1 MVGAVQQSRAE
12 RIVRACDD
20 VLALMTDVESDL
32 DLALRTLQD
41 LREGT
46 GEVDPFVDPAMT
58 AVKRLRSE
66 AELLKFRLGLLRAGK
81 S

>member
-1 MVGAVQQSRAE
+1 MAAAVQESRAE

-20 VLALMTDVESDL
+20 VLALMVDVENDL
-32 DLALRTLQD
+32 SLALQTFQD

-46 GEVDPFVDPAMT
+46 GEIDPFVDPAMT
-58 AVKRLRSE
+58 VLKRLRSD
-66 AELLKFRLGLLRAGK
+66 AELVKYRLGLLRAGK